1 MMNTNRERRIEIAA
15 VVITGLLKFVLM
27 DWLGFRLFYVFA
39 ACLFWFIYVYKKRR
53 RYPDVLKSW
62 GFQKAYMRS
71 SFLFL
76 LPVSVVIIAGTV
88 IYGAMNQAAFMNWH
102 ILPVLVLY
110 PAWGVIQQFMMV
122 GLVAG
127 NLNKLTDVKI
137 TDSQIILFTSFLFA
151 LVHFPSIP
159 LVGFT
164 FFLEIIFIKVYLRWP
179 NIWTLGLFHGWIG
192 TFFIY
197 FVLERDLWAELWLIF
212 T

>member
-1 MMNTNRERRIEIAA
+1 MNKNKERRIEIAA
-15 VVITGLLKFVLM
+15 VAGTGLLKFVLM
-27 DWLGFRLFYVFA
+27 DWLGLRLFYVFA
-39 ACLFWFIYVYKKRR
+39 ACLFWFIYVYRKQR

-62 GFQKAYMRS
+62 GFQKKYMRR

-76 LPVSVVIIAGTV
+76 LPVSLLIITGTI
-88 IYGAMNQAAFMNWH
+88 IYGAMNQVMFVNWH

-110 PAWGVIQQFMMV
+110 PAWGIIQQFMMV

-127 NLNKLTDVKI
+127 NMNKLTDIKF

-151 LVHFPSIP
+151 VVHLPSIP

-197 FVLERDLWAELWLIF
+197 FVLERDLWAELWRIF
-212 T
+212 L